1 MLTKGRLL
9 VCLLCCAALGA
20 CTLPRGAAL
29 QSEILRNE
37 SSEDAGFAHYEVTR
51 DFLPVVAQWP
61 AGAGAL
67 EARSWI
73 KGGAGGAGQVLA
85 AGDMVKIAIWD
96 NGDNTLLT
104 APNSPASTLQEMQ
117 IAPNGTVFVPYVGA
131 VKISGL
137 TPDRAREKI
146 QQDLST
152 MAPAAQV
159 QLSAA
164 PGRQNSVDMV
174 SGVVRPGNYPMADRS
189 LTVLGLISLGGGVSP
204 EIANPQLRLIRGGK
218 VHEISMERVLK
229 DPALDTGL
237 RGGDKLIVEKDPRYF
252 LALGASG
259 REEIIPFPKDR
270 VTALEAVT
278 LAGGINASRAN
289 PKGVLILREY
299 PGAAVAPE
307 GSDAGPTHNR
317 VVFTLNLTRAD
328 GLFSAQNFVV
338 QPRDLV
344 LATESAVVPTR
355 TLLGLIGTGVGIASN
370 VD

>member
-1 MLTKGRLL
+1 MLTNGRLM
-9 VCLLCCAALGA
+9 VCLVMCATLAA

-29 QSEILRNE
+29 QSEIIRN
-37 SSEDAGFAHYEVTR
+37 SKAEDAGFAHYEVTR
-51 DFLPVVAQWP
+51 DFLPLVEQWP

-67 EARSWI
+67 KARSWI
-73 KGGAGGAGQVLA
+73 KGGTGGAGQVLT

-117 IAPNGTVFVPYVGA
+117 IAPNGTVFVPYVGS

-146 QQDLST
+146 QEELST

-174 SGVVRPGNYPMADRS
+174 SGVVRPGNYPMTDRS

-204 EIANPQLRLIRGGK
+204 EITNPQLRLIRGGK
-218 VHEISMERVLK
+218 VHEISMDRLVK
-229 DPALDTGL
+229 DPSLDTGL

-252 LALGASG
+252 LALGAAG
-259 REEIIPFPKDR
+259 REEIIPFPQDR
-270 VTALEAVT
+270 VSALEAVT
-278 LAGGINASRAN
+278 LAGGIDDNRAN

-299 PGAAVAPE
+299 PASAVAPAD
-307 GSDAGPTHNR
+307 SPAGPSHDR
-317 VVFTLNLTRAD
+317 VVFTFNLTRAD
-328 GLFSAQNFVV
+328 GLFSAQNFIV

-355 TLLGLIGTGVGIASN
+355 TLLGLIGTSVGIAGN
-370 VD
+370 VN